1 MGAGRFVG
9 RVGGLAVA
17 LGVGAA
23 VSLGSGTAWA
33 DDGTGG
39 GAESGG
45 TSSTSGGSAGG
56 GGASSGSSAPG
67 SSESGATASEP
78 TSPSSVE
85 AGGESKSEVKTASSG
100 SSHKRKSAGSKAAKK
115 DATEA
120 PKLSVTARPVRQDND
135 DDTASSAPRS
145 VKPAAVAVSAPAT
158 TSVAQV
164 PEAAPAAAVVTG
176 SVRAVSGAVV
186 DASLVGGV
194 PAGPLVN
201 SPVLWAVAAASR
213 REFAGGGGT
222 AAKSAAVVLTGE
234 PATALAAAAPAQTAN
249 ANPVIQT
256 PIPSITDS
264 STGVVSG
271 FGTATDAD
279 GNTLKY
285 TATASTGK
293 VVVTATT
300 TGFTFKY
307 TPTAAARHAATATTN
322 PVTSDTINFTVT
334 DGKGGVD
341 TKALTVDIVPA
352 NTAPTATY
360 TVGKPNPA
368 TGSVTVTV
376 KSTDKDKDKLTY
388 TVSAPAGSGT
398 VTADATG
405 KFIYTP
411 YAVVQLLAGP
421 NTTDSFTFSVSDGHG
436 GSFADTVT
444 VPIAQ
449 NQAPVN
455 GAPPIL
461 KTNPTT
467 GAVTGTI
474 KATDPDKGNTISYSA
489 ESTTKGTVT
498 LNPKTGAFTYTPN
511 QAARQAVADGV
522 AGADFDVV
530 NVIVTD
536 SKGAPITQSFAVTI
550 TPNNA
555 PINPAFTITN
565 STSSGVVTGKVTAT
579 DPDIDA
585 LTYSAAASASGGKVK
600 INAKTGVFTYT
611 PTAAARHAAGLT
623 VNPITSDSF
632 TVTITDAKG
641 ASITTPVAVTVVPA
655 NTAPTA
661 TVTVGKP
668 EATSGLVTGTVKG
681 TDKDKDS
688 LTYSAPATTS
698 KGTVTIDATTG
709 AFTYTPTPA
718 ARHDAAGT
726 VAADK
731 TDAFTVTITDGHNG
745 GTTTKDVLVTVS
757 PTNTAP
763 TGGAATGITVGANGV
778 VTGTLSATD
787 ANGDPLTY
795 TAPAKTAKGTITMT
809 GSTFTYTPTDAARI
823 KANATNVTA
832 ADKADAF
839 TVTASDGHTGT
850 TTFTVNV
857 TVAPKGLSVTGTV
870 TVNGENV
877 DAVMSKDGT
886 RAIIATVTGD
896 STSGYTT
903 SFTVI
908 NTTTGAKVGTAVQV
922 TGQEGWITFSD
933 NASRAMVA
941 TAVDEADGSQST
953 RLAVINAGTGVQLG
967 TTLTLA
973 GYSYVDDAL
982 QYNAD
987 QSRAILAID
996 GKNASGDDVTRVTVV
1011 NLTTGAQAGVTRA
1024 FLGFQ
1029 DGDDGSLLPPVSV
1042 DLNNDGSRIVVTTIG
1057 ELDDSFDRANAV
1069 AIIETAGGTLLSSTA
1084 FTGNA
1089 FNPVQ
1094 ISDDGTRGV
1103 LAYTPAGAAQQ
1114 DQVTK
1119 VVLLN
1124 LTTGA
1129 QFGSTLSVAGQGAA
1143 QLSHNGSTL
1152 VVNSGVYD
1160 DGTKEFSTQISV
1172 YNAATGVQ
1180 LGTTVG
1186 VDDTT
1191 TILPALFNGA
1201 DTRAVVT
1208 GYVTTVNDITGVRVI
1223 VIDTATGAQVGT
1235 AVTIDGWPIGFNAG
1249 TADLPLPIQLVLN
1262 DTRVVVTTVAS
1273 VGTTTNYAVINAVTG
1288 TQVGTTLNLT
1298 GTVVFN
1304 VEDTDTYLTP
1314 VFNDDDSRAYLTTVT
1329 GSANG
1334 GYTTR
1339 ISLLNTGTGAQVGNT
1354 IVLAGAPATYIGDVN
1369 VVGGGNRAAYFTNVL
1384 DSKGNYTTRVAIVNT
1399 DNGSQLGATRSFT
1412 GTYGAYVQISDDNRV
1427 TVLAD
1432 TDTTS
1437 KLSIY
1442 NADTGAQIGKTL
1454 SYSGSTWTWVTLTTD
1469 PNRALAFTVSGNTT
1483 KVTAIDLT
1491 TATTIG
1497 PTLTLAGGLYYVY
1510 RDDANGRAVVTVQT
1524 GDATTGFVTKVISVQ
1539 IKA

>member
-1 MGAGRFVG
+1 M
-9 RVGGLAVA
+9 
-17 LGVGAA
+17 
-23 VSLGSGTAWA
+23 
-33 DDGTGG
+33 
-39 GAESGG
+39 
-45 TSSTSGGSAGG
+45 
-56 GGASSGSSAPG
+56 
-67 SSESGATASEP
+67 
-78 TSPSSVE
+78 
-85 AGGESKSEVKTASSG
+85 
-100 SSHKRKSAGSKAAKK
+100 
-115 DATEA
+115 
-120 PKLSVTARPVRQDND
+120 
-135 DDTASSAPRS
+135 
-145 VKPAAVAVSAPAT
+145 
-158 TSVAQV
+158 
-164 PEAAPAAAVVTG
+164 
-176 SVRAVSGAVV
+176 
-186 DASLVGGV
+186 
-194 PAGPLVN
+194 
-201 SPVLWAVAAASR
+201 
-213 REFAGGGGT
+213 
-222 AAKSAAVVLTGE
+222 
-234 PATALAAAAPAQTAN
+234 
-249 ANPVIQT
+249 
-256 PIPSITDS
+256 
-264 STGVVSG
+264 VSG

-285 TATASTGK
+285 TATASKGK

-307 TPTAAARHAATATTN
+307 TPTAAARHAAGAVTN

-405 KFIYTP
+405 KFVYTP

-421 NTTDSFTFSVSDGHG
+421 NTTDSFTFTVSDGHG

-688 LTYSAPATTS
+688 LTYSAPTTTS

-731 TDAFTVTITDGHNG
+731 TDAFTVTITDAHG
-745 GTTTKDVLVTVS
+745 GSFDKLVSVTVS

-763 TGGAATGITVGANGV
+763 TGGAVSGITVGANGV

-795 TAPAKTAKGTITMT
+795 TAPAKTAKGTITIT

-823 KANATNVTA
+823 KANATNATA

-922 TGQEGWITFSD
+922 TGQQGWITFSD
-933 NASRAMVA
+933 NASRALVA
-941 TAVDEADGSQST
+941 TSVDEIDGSQST

-996 GKNASGDDVTRVTVV
+996 GKNTSGDDVTRVTVV
-1011 NLTTGAQAGVTRA
+1011 NLTTGAQAGVTGT
-1024 FLGFQ
+1024 FVGTQ
-1029 DGDDGSLLPPVSV
+1029 DSTTIIGGLSPVSV
-1042 DLNNDGSRIVVTTIG
+1042 DLNADGSRIVVSTFGGGSDGSVTTIT
-1057 ELDDSFDRANAV
+1057 
-1069 AIIETAGGTLLSSTA
+1069 IIETAGGSQLGATTSVSGTV
-1084 FTGNA
+1084 

-1094 ISDDGTRGV
+1094 ISDSGTRAV
-1103 LAYTPAGAAQQ
+1103 LAYSPANLN
-1114 DQVTK
+1114 TE

-1124 LTTGA
+1124 LATGA
-1129 QFGSTLSVAGQGAA
+1129 QVGATLSVPGLGAA
-1143 QLSHNGSTL
+1143 QLSG
-1152 VVNSGVYD
+1152 
-1160 DGTKEFSTQISV
+1160 DGTKLVVSSGDYDSVSGQTTTLVLV
-1172 YNAATGVQ
+1172 YNAATGAQ
-1180 LGTTVG
+1180 IGIGALAN
-1186 VDDTT
+1186 DTT
-1191 TILPALFNGA
+1191 TILPAQFNDAG
-1201 DTRAVVT
+1201 TRAIVT
-1208 GYVTTVNDITGVRVI
+1208 GYSVDFSKVRVI
-1223 VIDTATGAQVGT
+1223 VMDTATGEQVGGT
-1235 AVTIDGWPIGFNAG
+1235 VTVVGAPVGLDPAG
-1249 TADLPLPIQLVLN
+1249 RSLPLPIQLVAN
-1262 DTRVVVTTVAS
+1262 GTRAAVTTAPT
-1273 VGTTTNYAVINAVTG
+1273 GTTSNFAVINTTTGTQIGSTQTVTG
-1288 TQVGTTLNLT
+1288 TVT
-1298 GTVVFN
+1298 FN

-1314 VFNDDDSRAYLTTVT
+1314 LFNDDDSRAFLTTVT
-1329 GSANG
+1329 GSAAS
-1334 GYTTR
+1334 GYTTHVT
-1339 ISLLNTGTGAQVGNT
+1339 LLDTSTGNKVGNE
-1354 IVLAGAPATYIGDVN
+1354 IVLTGDPATYVGDSNLVAA
-1369 VVGGGNRAAYFTNVL
+1369 GNRAAYFTNVL

-1399 DNGSQLGATRSFT
+1399 DNGAQLGATRSFT
-1412 GTYGAYVQISDDNRV
+1412 GTYGAYVQISDDSRV

-1432 TDTTS
+1432 T
-1437 KLSIY
+1437 
-1442 NADTGAQIGKTL
+1442 
-1454 SYSGSTWTWVTLTTD
+1454 
-1469 PNRALAFTVSGNTT
+1469 
-1483 KVTAIDLT
+1483 
-1491 TATTIG
+1491 
-1497 PTLTLAGGLYYVY
+1497 
-1510 RDDANGRAVVTVQT
+1510 
-1524 GDATTGFVTKVISVQ
+1524 
-1539 IKA
+1539 